1 MASME
6 EQKRCFYLDS
16 SFQPAS
22 DMLRTCV
29 GDNNTP
35 YRFNCEEDP
44 MKQVLPEDVK
54 ETARMNDIS
63 IQRGFS
69 YYNVDNHNINNSAK
83 PVIKNQYPKKANTML
98 GMQGMLGMEGFTN
111 PDNIFITDNGPG
123 KSSIPDG
130 ECPEGYSRC
139 EKTGKCIQ
147 KCISCVYRD
156 NMKSRSFNEAD
167 PCFPEGT
174 YNGVTNEG
182 NVKCTCGSNNQY
194 CSKDFVKNMYTTD
207 GMMISGQKIIMNT
220 GLTKTIDDLFNFTY
234 LYSESKPRH
243 SLISSICSSSWFI
256 IC

>member
-1 MASME
+1 
-6 EQKRCFYLDS
+6 
-16 SFQPAS
+16 
-22 DMLRTCV
+22 MLRKCV
-29 GDNNTP
+29 GDNNSP

-44 MKQVLPEDVK
+44 MRQVLPNDVK

-69 YYNVDNHNINNSAK
+69 FYNIDNSNVNHFSKEAVTKK
-83 PVIKNQYPKKANTML
+83 PDKSLSSP
-98 GMQGMLGMEGFTN
+98 GMEGFQN
-111 PDNIFITDNGPG
+111 SDNIFITDNGPG

-139 EKTGKCIQ
+139 EKSGKCIQ
-147 KCISCVYRD
+147 KCIGCVYRD

-182 NVKCTCGSNNQY
+182 YVKCTCGSNNQY

-220 GLTKTIDDLFNFTY
+220 GLTKTIDELFNFTY
-234 LYSESKPRH
+234 L
-243 SLISSICSSSWFI
+243 
-256 IC
+256 

>member
-1 MASME
+1 MTSME
-6 EQKRCFYLDS
+6 KQQECFYLDS
-16 SFQPAS
+16 DFQPAS
-22 DMLRTCV
+22 DMLRKCV
-29 GDNNTP
+29 TDNTSLP
-35 YRFNCEEDP
+35 LFNCGDDP
-44 MKQVLPEDVK
+44 MAKVSLSDAK

-69 YYNVDNHNINNSAK
+69 FYNVDNSNVNHFTKDVVSLK
-83 PVIKNQYPKKANTML
+83 PTVSIP
-98 GMQGMLGMEGFTN
+98 GMEGFQN
-111 PDNIFITDNGPG
+111 SDNIFLTDNGLG
-123 KSSIPDG
+123 KSSVPAG

-174 YNGVTNEG
+174 YDGVTNEG
-182 NVKCTCGSNNQY
+182 HVKCTCGSNNQY

-220 GLTKTIDDLFNFTY
+220 GLTRAIDDLFNFTY
-234 LYSESKPRH
+234 L
-243 SLISSICSSSWFI
+243 
-256 IC
+256 

>member
-1 MASME
+1 MTSME
-6 EQKRCFYLDS
+6 QQQDCFYLDAD
-16 SFQPAS
+16 FRPAS
-22 DMLRTCV
+22 DMLRKCV
-29 GDNNTP
+29 GDSMSLP
-35 YRFNCEEDP
+35 LFNCGEDP
-44 MKQVLPEDVK
+44 SDLLNNVK

-69 YYNVDNHNINNSAK
+69 FYNVDNSNVNHFTKDVVSQK
-83 PVIKNQYPKKANTML
+83 PAVSIP
-98 GMQGMLGMEGFTN
+98 GMEGFQN
-111 PDNIFITDNGPG
+111 SENIFITDNGPG

-182 NVKCTCGSNNQY
+182 HVKCTCGSNNQH

-207 GMMISGQKIIMNT
+207 GMMINGQKIIMNT
-220 GLTKTIDDLFNFTY
+220 GLTRAIDDLFNFTY
-234 LYSESKPRH
+234 L
-243 SLISSICSSSWFI
+243 
-256 IC
+256 

>member
-1 MASME
+1 MTSMDK
-6 EQKRCFYLDS
+6 QQDCFYLDAD
-16 SFQPAS
+16 FQPAS
-22 DMLRTCV
+22 DMLRKCV
-29 GDNNTP
+29 GDSMSPNL
-35 YRFNCEEDP
+35 FNCDGDP
-44 MKQVLPEDVK
+44 KDLLNNVK

-69 YYNVDNHNINNSAK
+69 FYNVDNSNVNHFTKDVVPQKTASI
-83 PVIKNQYPKKANTML
+83 P
-98 GMQGMLGMEGFTN
+98 GMEGFKN
-111 PDNIFITDNGPG
+111 SENIFITDNGPG

-182 NVKCTCGSNNQY
+182 HVKCTCGSNNQY

-220 GLTKTIDDLFNFTY
+220 GLTRAIDDLFNFTY
-234 LYSESKPRH
+234 L
-243 SLISSICSSSWFI
+243 
-256 IC
+256 

>member
-1 MASME
+1 MTSMD
-6 EQKRCFYLDS
+6 QQQDCFYLDAD
-16 SFQPAS
+16 FQPAS
-22 DMLRTCV
+22 DMLRKCV
-29 GDNNTP
+29 GDSTSPNL
-35 YRFNCEEDP
+35 FNCDGDP
-44 MKQVLPEDVK
+44 KDLLNNVK

-69 YYNVDNHNINNSAK
+69 FYNVDNSNVNHFSNDVITKKSASS
-83 PVIKNQYPKKANTML
+83 P
-98 GMQGMLGMEGFTN
+98 GMEGFQN
-111 PDNIFITDNGPG
+111 SDNIFITDNGPG

-182 NVKCTCGSNNQY
+182 YVKCTCGSNNQY
-194 CSKDFVKNMYTTD
+194 CSKDFIKNMYTTD

-220 GLTKTIDDLFNFTY
+220 GLTKTIDELFNFSY
-234 LYSESKPRH
+234 L
-243 SLISSICSSSWFI
+243 
-256 IC
+256 

>member
-1 MASME
+1 MVSME
-6 EQKRCFYLDS
+6 EQKKCFYLDS
-16 SFQPAS
+16 DFQPAS
-22 DMLRTCV
+22 DMLRKCV
-29 GDNNTP
+29 GDNNSS

-44 MKQVLPEDVK
+44 MRQVLPNDVK

-69 YYNVDNHNINNSAK
+69 FYNIDNSNVNHFSKEIVTKK
-83 PVIKNQYPKKANTML
+83 PDKSLSI
-98 GMQGMLGMEGFTN
+98 LGMEGFQN
-111 PDNIFITDNGPG
+111 SDNIFITDNGPG

-139 EKTGKCIQ
+139 EKSGKCIQ
-147 KCISCVYRD
+147 KCIGCVYRD

-182 NVKCTCGSNNQY
+182 YIKCTCGSNNQY

-207 GMMISGQKIIMNT
+207 GMMIAGQKIIMNT
-220 GLTKTIDDLFNFTY
+220 GITKTIDELFNFTY
-234 LYSESKPRH
+234 L
-243 SLISSICSSSWFI
+243 
-256 IC
+256 